1 MKLLAIKENNQN
13 EKRVALTP
21 DVIAKYQKFGL
32 EVFVESEAGKEC
44 NFSDVDYEKNGAKI
58 VKNINEIL
66 PEIDIIIAV
75 QRHDFDYAKIKPNAI
90 FLALLNP
97 YFQKEVVNKLANFDV
112 NAFALELLPRI
123 TRAQSMDILSS
134 QSNLTGY
141 RAVIDAV
148 YEMNN
153 SVPMMI
159 TSAGTISAAKF
170 LILGAGVAGL
180 QAIATAKRIGAIVS
194 AFDVRASAKEQVQSL
209 GAKFIEVKSDEKTDG
224 VYAQEMSEE
233 YKVKQQQLLEEI
245 IKSQDVVISTALIP
259 GKKAPILITEKM
271 VNSMKPNS
279 IIIDLSAVNG
289 GNCELTKPNQIVTHN
304 NVKFFGYENYPS
316 RIALDASKFFAKN
329 ILNFVELLI
338 EKDKKLILIN
348 RDDEIIKATL
358 ICSNKTVINEKF
370 VN

>member
-1 MKLLAIKENNQN
+1 MKLLALKENNLN

-32 EVFVESEAGKEC
+32 EIFVESEAGKEC
-44 NFSDVDYEKNGAKI
+44 NFSDADYEKNGAKI

-75 QRHDFDYAKIKPNAI
+75 QRHDFDYTKLKPNAT

-97 YFQKEVVNKLANFDV
+97 YFQKEVVKKLANFDI

-224 VYAQEMSEE
+224 VYAREMSEE
-233 YKVKQQQLLEEI
+233 YKIKQQQLLEET

-271 VNSMKPNS
+271 VNSMKSNS

-289 GNCELTKPNQIVTHN
+289 GNCELTKSNQIVTHN
-304 NVKFFGYENYPS
+304 NVKIFGYENYPS

-358 ICSNKTVINEKF
+358 ICSNKTVINENF